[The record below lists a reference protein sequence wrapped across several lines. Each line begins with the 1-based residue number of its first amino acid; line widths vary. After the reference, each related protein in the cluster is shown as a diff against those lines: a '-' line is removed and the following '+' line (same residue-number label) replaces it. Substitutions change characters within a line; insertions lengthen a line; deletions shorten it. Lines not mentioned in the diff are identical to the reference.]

1 MSRRP
6 IACRTRR
13 MRTSSGVNDGF
24 RPLKGVLVVL
34 LCLGLATQVPANPSG
49 RAVRAG
55 EIRFQQRGDTLRV
68 IQGSQ
73 QGIID
78 WDSFSIASGETTRF
92 SQPNARSATLNRV
105 TGESLSRIDGRL
117 LANGRVFLLNSNGI
131 VIGRDGVVDV
141 AGFAASTLD
150 VSNESFL
157 AGGDLSFR
165 GDSRAAVVNLGS
177 ISAFDGD
184 IFLVASTVEN
194 SGALSA
200 PRGTVGLAAGNDVLI
215 RESGS
220 ERIFVRGASGGK
232 KENGVINK
240 GTVEANVAELKAYG
254 GNVYGMAVKNE
265 GRVAATGVTRE
276 GGQIFL
282 RAGGRSPGRPASGGG
297 KVRSTG
303 TLSASRPGEAKGG
316 TIVVDAGPQGETS
329 VGGLVEAGSALGT
342 GGDIVILGESVEVFE
357 DSLIIADGETG
368 GGSIRIGG
376 GLRGEDP
383 EFANAANVSVG
394 NGSLLSSRAL
404 GSGNGGMVVVFAEG
418 TLQFAGNL
426 SVAGAAGGSGGFAEL
441 SGRREVFIDNLSEQV
456 DLGGA
461 NGTAG
466 TLLLDPIDVSIINGA
481 NNGVFAGTSITD
493 GSIANFLTN
502 VGNLVITTSG
512 AGGQG
517 DITMASGAAI
527 NWSSANSLTLEAER
541 DFIMTAGTMVDSLGA
556 GSFSV
561 LASRSISLD
570 YGALIRV
577 NDGDLNLAANQQV
590 GSTIGNFSGITVDG
604 ATVEATGNG
613 VVSLAGRGGT
623 SGGSNIGIKIL
634 NNGSVIGGDGSTTIL
649 SGTGGSGTGSS
660 NSGIY
665 MTSGGMIGSAGGN
678 VSVTGLAGGSGTG
691 DSVAGVFLEDSLI
704 TAGGSGNVLV
714 TGNAATSGVSLS
726 KIGVDVR
733 STSMIT
739 SSGGNVQVDG
749 SGGGSIA
756 TSSGAGSGVRVIGD
770 GLITAGGS
778 GAVNVN
784 GAGGAG
790 SNASHQGIFVDGDG
804 FNGSLARIGAAN
816 GVTSLTAIAGND
828 LSHALSIGNGTG
840 GRISTGNGNL
850 INIYTDSLLVGANG
864 TISSSGGLTNLFTRS
879 AGTRIDLGGVDVLT
893 GGPLTLGITDA
904 ELDRITAGT
913 LQIGNATSGRIQVS
927 SAISYDHHL
936 SLTTGGGALVEAAIT
951 MASDADFSLTAFGIT
966 DGTISLTGSASDIS
980 ASGIGSISLTTV
992 RDISLLAGSS
1002 IVTEDG
1008 DIMLS
1013 ANRQGTATSGNFIG
1027 VTIAGAAVEIQA
1039 DGLLTIEGRGGN
1051 DMSGAQHGVFIDGS
1065 NAAAL
1070 VRGGVTGT
1078 TLIDGLS
1085 GASAGGGSYGIGISG
1100 AMSEVTTMGS
1110 NLNLA
1115 GTSFGAGTSGGN
1127 TGIVLSDEARIN
1139 GGGIGD
1145 VILTGTGG
1153 AGSLSS
1159 GISLRSDALLSTA
1172 LYGDEIFLTGIATA
1186 GDSAGIDI
1194 LSAAITSA
1202 AGAITFDGQGA
1213 GAGPA
1218 ISSDVD
1224 GSIFGYGSVLLKS
1237 SGGNVGMSGT
1247 LGASALILRD
1257 ATAAGDAAY
1266 VLDNPANDI
1275 STLAAHG
1282 TGSSGRLGSLV
1293 FRDSN
1298 GFEVGTVG
1306 GINGIEANGA
1316 VELFSGGGGL
1326 ETLEVNRSITSLGG
1340 AINLEGYNLTV
1351 RNSAISTTGT
1361 GTIDLA
1367 AMRALLVES
1376 ESAISVVNGGLTLA
1390 ANTAVTPMD
1399 GDFSGIEIAG
1409 SILTTSGTGSI
1420 TLTGFGG
1427 NNAIGSTSVVDGIR
1441 LIDGAQLRSLSGNT
1455 SAGGITLDGTGGSGN
1470 LPNAGVLMFGSE
1482 ISSNVG
1488 EISLTGQGG
1497 DSVSGGGDGIV
1508 IDGGSILRS
1517 TGVSENSA
1525 PVTLNGTGGAIG
1537 SGNRGVVMQGAGTKI
1552 ETLDGSISI
1561 TGNGGGQSTGD
1572 SNRGILI
1579 NEASLEATGSGGLEL
1594 IGNGGLGVSQI
1605 DGVQMENGALLR
1617 VYNGDLSIEGAA
1629 GGGLGYG
1636 IFATPTSGNLE
1647 VTGQGWLYLTGS
1659 GMNVAGVKLSNAVV
1673 GGAGA
1678 GAVVIESLVHDV
1690 IVDSAVNAAGTITF
1704 DSSRDLITSG
1714 AVTSGAEDV
1723 EFIGRDVTI
1732 NGLVSAIYGDISVE
1746 IGRGITSPGA
1756 GGTGAI
1762 NADLVHGGALSFLG
1776 GAGGEDMLTYAGYSG
1791 SPVIFDFDRLSGIES
1806 LVGTTFTTDQLN
1818 GPAFAGSY
1826 LFTGSNVFEVNGV
1839 NVSGFENIIGG
1850 AEDDLFSFNG
1860 GGSISGSVNGGGGI
1874 ANEISYAGFAT
1885 GAVLNLEVSASSGI
1899 LGGFSNI
1906 QVFNGSSHIDT
1917 VIGLQ
1922 AASTYQF
1929 SAAGLLSVG
1938 GFEVSG
1944 FDNLFAGPG
1953 NDVFVVGPGGG
1964 IPGTLNGG
1972 AGFDVLNYSGYGA
1985 PVSVNLGV
1993 LNATGFGGISS
2004 LENYIGSPFADTFTG
2019 TNGNDTFSINS
2030 DNAGNVN
2037 GSSLFASFEHLK
2049 GGTGADRFLF
2059 LNQASVASVD
2069 GGIGNDLLEIDDRTL
2084 GGTNTYTI
2092 TAGQISRN
2100 PTYLFSGLEGI
2111 KLLLGPGNDTV
2122 VTRDFG
2128 LTQTFDGGAGND
2140 ILDMGPGVFLAGS
2153 PMPLGSSLIFH
2164 TGFEGPLASN
2174 TPPGEVLQ
2182 VQTGN
2187 VPQPQQGIDFQVE
2200 DRFTSGSGSG
2210 MPGQNLLQALS
2221 QQGGNAF
2228 SAVIAGQAVV
2238 LQIDG
2243 QQYLFG
2249 VPASLDGTFTLP
2261 PEDIIALLRENL
2273 RADGW
2278 TELADALGF
2287 NGAMTLINLDGP
2299 FPVDHFSPIP
2309 PELLP
2314 LLAGGLSNDAA
2325 GELFAALG
2333 MVVFIPI
2340 TAADGAVSLF
2350 AIAVPIDDAIRAL
2363 LLEQL
2368 SEAAFTELSDALEL

>member
-1 MSRRP
+1 
-6 IACRTRR
+6 
-13 MRTSSGVNDGF
+13 MRTSPGVNDDVS
-24 RPLKGVLVVL
+24 PLKGALVVL
-34 LCLGLATQVPANPSG
+34 LCLGMATQVPANPSG

-68 IQGSQ
+68 IQDTQ

-92 SQPNARSATLNRV
+92 SQPNAQSATLNRV
-105 TGESLSRIDGRL
+105 TGGSISQIDGRL

-157 AGGDLSFR
+157 AGGDLNFR
-165 GDSRAAVVNLGS
+165 GGSQAAVVNLGS

-184 IFLVASTVEN
+184 IFLVAATVDN
-194 SGALSA
+194 SGSLSA

-232 KENGVINK
+232 KESGVINK

-265 GRVAATGVTRE
+265 GRVAATGVTKE

-282 RAGGRSPGRPASGGG
+282 RAGGRAPGRPASGGG

-316 TIVVDAGPQGETS
+316 TIVVDAGPQGEAS

-342 GGDIVILGESVEVFE
+342 GGDIVILGESVEVLE
-357 DSLIIADGETG
+357 DGLIIADGETG
-368 GGSIRIGG
+368 GGSIRVGG

-383 EFANAANVSVG
+383 EFANAANVAVG
-394 NGSLLSSRAL
+394 SGALLSSRAI
-404 GSGNGGMVVVFAEG
+404 GSGDGGLVVAFAEG
-418 TLQFAGNL
+418 TLQFSGNL
-426 SVAGAAGGSGGFAEL
+426 SVAGAPGGSGGFAEL

-461 NGTAG
+461 NGPAG
-466 TLLLDPIDVSIINGA
+466 TLLLDPIDVSIISGA

-493 GSIANFLTN
+493 GSIAEFLTN
-502 VGNLVITTSG
+502 NGNLIITTSG
-512 AGGQG
+512 AGGNG
-517 DITMASGAAI
+517 DITMGSEVALI
-527 NWSSANSLTLEAER
+527 WSSANSLTLEADR
-541 DFIMTAGTMVDSLGA
+541 DFIMTATTVVDSLGA

-561 LASRSISLD
+561 SAARRILLNAGSV
-570 YGALIRV
+570 IRV
-577 NDGDLNLAANQQV
+577 NDGIINLSANQQIV
-590 GSTIGNFSGITVDG
+590 PTIGDFSGITVDG
-604 ATVEATGNG
+604 ATIEATGG
-613 VVSLAGRGGT
+613 GTVSLLGR
-623 SGGSNIGIKIL
+623 
-634 NNGSVIGGDGSTTIL
+634 GGDGSSGNFGVNITGGALVRGGTVDPLTIT
-649 SGTGGSGTGSS
+649 GTGGSGSSTQMGVLISGLGTLVTTTGADVNITGTGGSS
-660 NSGIY
+660 TSSGDSHGVFI
-665 MTSGGMIGSAGGN
+665 TGGST
-678 VSVTGLAGGSGTG
+678 VSSGTG
-691 DSVAGVFLEDSLI
+691 GAISITGV
-704 TAGGSGNVLV
+704 
-714 TGNAATSGVSLS
+714 
-726 KIGVDVR
+726 
-733 STSMIT
+733 
-739 SSGGNVQVDG
+739 
-749 SGGGSIA
+749 
-756 TSSGAGSGVRVIGD
+756 
-770 GLITAGGS
+770 
-778 GAVNVN
+778 
-784 GAGGAG
+784 GGAG
-790 SNASHQGIFVDGDG
+790 SNYNNQGVRVVSSLPGYPTTITSGGGDLTISGTAGSHA
-804 FNGSLARIGAAN
+804 GSLGNDGVFLLNSNDFTSINANGGKLTIVGSAGPHLSNFGINTEVNLSTTGGAAIELISDRIN
-816 GVTSLTAIAGND
+816 IAGG
-828 LSHALSIGNGTG
+828 LIQSGAGTTTVRALTG
-840 GRISTGNGNL
+840 GLS
-850 INIYTDSLLVGANG
+850 V
-864 TISSSGGLTNLFTRS
+864 
-879 AGTRIDLGGVDVLT
+879 DLGGADT
-893 GGPLTLGITDA
+893 GTLLGLTDA
-904 ELDRITAGT
+904 ELDRISAG
-913 LQIGNATSGRIQVS
+913 LVQIGNSATGAITVS
-927 SAISYDHHL
+927 APISHGNHL
-936 SLTTGGGALVEAAIT
+936 SLTTGAGVTINSGIT
-951 MASDADFSLTAFGIT
+951 MAPDRNLTVTALGIT
-966 DGTISLTGSASDIS
+966 DGTISLTGSTSDLS

-992 RDISLLAGSS
+992 RDISLLTGSS
-1002 IVTEDG
+1002 IVTGDG
-1008 DIMLS
+1008 DVMLS
-1013 ANRQGTATSGNFIG
+1013 ANRQVTATSGNFVG
-1027 VTIAGAAVEIQA
+1027 VSIAGATVEVTA
-1039 DGLLTIEGRGGN
+1039 DGDLVIEGRGGN
-1051 DMSGAQHGVFIDGS
+1051 DASGAQHGIFIDGG
-1065 NAAAL
+1065 AAPTL

-1078 TLIDGLS
+1078 TMIDGLS
-1085 GASAGGGSYGIGISG
+1085 GSSPGGGNYGIGISG
-1100 AMSEVTTMGS
+1100 AMSEVTTMGG
-1110 NLNLA
+1110 NLNFA

-1127 TGIVLSDEARIN
+1127 TGIVFSNEAQIN

-1159 GISLRSDALLSTA
+1159 GISLRSEALLSTGF
-1172 LYGDEIFLTGIATA
+1172 YGDEIILTGIATA
-1186 GDSAGIDI
+1186 GDSAGIEI
-1194 LSAAITSA
+1194 QSAGITSGT
-1202 AGAITFDGQGA
+1202 GAITLDGQGA

-1218 ISSDVD
+1218 IGSDVD
-1224 GSIFGYGSVLLKS
+1224 GSIFGDGSVLLKS
-1237 SGGNVGMSGT
+1237 SGGNVAMSGT
-1247 LGASALILRD
+1247 VGASGLILHD
-1257 ATAAGDAAY
+1257 ATAGGEAAF
-1266 VLDNPANDI
+1266 VLDNLANDI
-1275 STLAAHG
+1275 SILAAHG
-1282 TGSSGRLGSLV
+1282 TGSSGRIGSLV
-1293 FRDSN
+1293 FKDAD

-1306 GINGIEANGA
+1306 GINGIAANGE
-1316 VELFSGGGGL
+1316 VDLFSAGVGL
-1326 ETLEVNRSITSLGG
+1326 EAMEVNRSITSLGG
-1340 AINLEGYNLTV
+1340 AINLAGYDLTV

-1361 GTIDLA
+1361 GTIDLTA
-1367 AMRALLVES
+1367 VRALLVES

-1390 ANTAVTPMD
+1390 ANTAVTPLD
-1399 GDFSGIEIAG
+1399 GDFSGIEIGGA
-1409 SILTTSGTGSI
+1409 ILTTSGTGTIS
-1420 TLTGFGG
+1420 LTGVGG
-1427 NNAIGSTSVVDGIR
+1427 SNAIGSTSVVDGIR

-1455 SAGGITLDGTGGSGN
+1455 FAGGITLDGTGGSGN
-1470 LPNAGVLMFGSE
+1470 LPNAGVLVLGSQ
-1482 ISSNVG
+1482 ISSIAG

-1517 TGVSENSA
+1517 TGSSETAA
-1525 PVTLNGTGGAIG
+1525 PVTLDGTGGATG
-1537 SGNRGVVMQGAGTKI
+1537 SGNRGVVIQGAGSGI
-1552 ETLDGSISI
+1552 ETSDGWVSI
-1561 TGNGGGQSTGD
+1561 
-1572 SNRGILI
+1572 
-1579 NEASLEATGSGGLEL
+1579 TGSGGGEATGESNRGVLISEASL
-1594 IGNGGLGVSQI
+1594 VATGLGALQVIGNGGLGFSQI
-1605 DGVQMENGALLR
+1605 DGVQLENGALLR
-1617 VYNGDLSIEGAA
+1617 VHNGDLDIDGTA

-1636 IFATPTSGNLE
+1636 VFATPTSGNLE
-1647 VTGQGWLYLTGS
+1647 VSGQGWLYVTGS
-1659 GMNVAGVKLSNAVV
+1659 GMNAAGVRLSSPVV
-1673 GGAGA
+1673 GGTGA
-1678 GAVVIESLVHDV
+1678 GEVAIGSLVHDV
-1690 IVDSAVNAAGTITF
+1690 IVDSAVDAAGTITF

-1714 AVTSGAEDV
+1714 AVTSGAGDV

-1732 NGLVSAIYGDISVE
+1732 NSLVSAIYGDISVE
-1746 IGRGITSPGA
+1746 IGKGITSPGA

-1762 NADLVHGGALSFLG
+1762 NADLVPGGALSFLG
-1776 GAGGEDMLTYAGYSG
+1776 GAGGEDTLTYAGYSG
-1791 SPVIFDFDRLSGIES
+1791 SPITFDFDLLSGIEN
-1806 LVGTTFTTDQLN
+1806 LVGTTFTSDQLN
-1818 GPAFAGSY
+1818 GPALAGSF
-1826 LFTGSNVFEVNGV
+1826 LFTGSNVFDVNGV
-1839 NVSGFENIIGG
+1839 TVSGFENIIGG
-1850 AEDDLFSFNG
+1850 AEDDLFSFNA
-1860 GGSISGSVNGGGGI
+1860 GGSISGSIDGGGGT

-1929 SAAGLLSVG
+1929 SASGLLSVG

-1953 NDVFVVGPGGG
+1953 NDIFVVGPGGG
-1964 IPGTLNGG
+1964 IPGSLNGG

-1993 LNATGFGGISS
+1993 PNATGFGGISA

-2049 GGTGADRFLF
+2049 GGIGADRFLF
-2059 LNQASVASVD
+2059 LNQATVASVD

-2084 GGTNTYTI
+2084 GGTNTYTV

-2100 PTYLFSGLEGI
+2100 PTYIFSGLEGI
-2111 KLLLGPGNDTV
+2111 KLLLGPGNDTI

-2128 LTQTFDGGAGND
+2128 LTQIFDGGAGND

-2153 PMPLGSSLIFH
+2153 PMPLGSSTVFH
-2164 TGFEGPLASN
+2164 AGFEGPLAPN

-2187 VPQPQQGIDFQVE
+2187 VPQPGQDIGFEVE
-2200 DRFTSGSGSG
+2200 DRFTSGNDSA

-2249 VPASLDGTFTLP
+2249 VPASLDGSLTAA
-2261 PEDIIALLRENL
+2261 PEEIIAQLRENL

-2278 TELADALGF
+2278 TELADAIGF
-2287 NGAMTLINLDGP
+2287 DGPMTLISLDGP
-2299 FPVDHFSPIP
+2299 FPVDLSSPIP

-2333 MVVFIPI
+2333 MVVFIPV
-2340 TAADGAVSLF
+2340 TAADGAVSIF
-2350 AIAVPIDDAIRAL
+2350 AIAIPIDDATRAL

-2368 SEAAFTELSDALEL
+2368 NEAAFTELSDALEL